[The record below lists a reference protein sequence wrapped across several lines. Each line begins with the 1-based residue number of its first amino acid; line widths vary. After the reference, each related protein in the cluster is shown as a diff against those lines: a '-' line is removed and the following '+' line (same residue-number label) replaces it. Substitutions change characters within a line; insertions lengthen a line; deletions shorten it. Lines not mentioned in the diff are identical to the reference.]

1 MTGLTAQDSER
12 TAAMAA
18 SQSDLVAVVPKNK
31 REEIRVSLDLL
42 NGHRLLN
49 MRVFFEGEDGSMH
62 PGKAGIAFKVDKLQ
76 AFAEAVAL
84 ALVTAEKRGY
94 VK

>member
-31 REEIRVSLDLL
+31 REEIRISLDLL
-42 NGHRLLN
+42 NGNRLFN
-49 MRVFFEGEDGSMH
+49 ARVYFPAQDGTKR
-62 PGKAGIAFKVDKLQ
+62 PGNAGIAFKVDKLE

-84 ALVTAEKRGY
+84 ALVTAERKGY